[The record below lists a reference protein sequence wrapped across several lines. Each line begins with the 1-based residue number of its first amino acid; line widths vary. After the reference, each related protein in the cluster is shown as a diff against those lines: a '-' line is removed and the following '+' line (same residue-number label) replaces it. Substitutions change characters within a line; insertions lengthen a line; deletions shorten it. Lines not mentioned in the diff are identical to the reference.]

1 MAKINTTMQINNDN
15 NKNNNYNNKNNKTLT
30 TTITLT
36 STTMT
41 TTTTMMMLIS
51 ICKRA
56 FYDNMARKNAT
67 TTTTETKTTTT
78 TKSPKCP
85 SLSGILTNQLRIWYR
100 TKKRGFA
107 RQKLTIWPQKW
118 FFKVPS
124 FVESVFG
131 VKCPFFESWYPFFI
145 LWIVFLTYLT
155 DFQKKKP
162 SCFQKMDFWPK
173 TCFFHR

>member
-1 MAKINTTMQINNDN
+1 MNTTMQINNDN
-15 NKNNNYNNKNNKTLT
+15 NKNNNDNNKNKKK
-30 TTITLT
+30 TTIITA
-36 STTMT
+36 T
-41 TTTTMMMLIS
+41 TTTTTTSLTITMMLIS

-56 FYDNMARKNAT
+56 FYDNMARKNA

-107 RQKLTIWPQKW
+107 RQKLTIWPQKC

-155 DFQKKKP
+155 DFQKKRT
-162 SCFQKMDFWPK
+162 SCFKKMGFRP
-173 TCFFHR
+173 